1 MFGGIYMS
9 DKSIVRPFTK
19 FVSLNI
25 FGMVGLS
32 CYILADTYFVANG
45 LGTKGLA
52 ALNLAIVIYSLIQ
65 SAGLM
70 IGIGG
75 ATKFTVLK
83 TQGESEKAEEIFTHC
98 IVSASL
104 LGLLC
109 AAAGIFFSHNIS
121 LLLGADEDTFAMTN
135 VYIKTIMCF
144 APFFI
149 LNTTLIAFL
158 RNDGAPKLAMVCM
171 LVGSFANIILDYI
184 FIFPMGMGMFGAAF
198 ATGIAPILS
207 ISLMYFHFS
216 KECCQ
221 LRLRRCG
228 AKASYLANIAALGVS
243 SFIAEISF
251 AMILMIFNLVILGI
265 AGNTGVAAYGIIAN
279 IAFVANA
286 IFVGIGQ
293 GIQPLASRAHGEGDT
308 LRLWAILKYAL
319 LLAAVVWG
327 IIYFGIVFFT
337 EGIVSAFNSENDPSL
352 QTYALTGL
360 RIYFIGFAAA
370 GVNVVITAFLSAAES
385 SRAAFILSMCRG
397 IAAILPLVA
406 VLPRLFGITGVW
418 LVFPVAEALT
428 VILAVKCLSVQ
439 KRLS

>member
-1 MFGGIYMS
+1 
-9 DKSIVRPFTK
+9 
-19 FVSLNI
+19 
-25 FGMVGLS
+25 MVGLS

-83 TQGESEKAEEIFTHC
+83 TQGEGAKAEEIFTHC
-98 IVSASL
+98 IVSAAL
-104 LGLLC
+104 LGVIC
-109 AAAGIFFSHNIS
+109 AIIGIFFSRDIS
-121 LLLGADEDTFAMTN
+121 ILLGANDDTFAMTN

-171 LVGSFANIILDYI
+171 LAGSFANIILDYV

-207 ISLMYFHFS
+207 ISLMYLHFS
-216 KECCQ
+216 KEFNN
-221 LRLRRCG
+221 LRLRRCR
-228 AKASYLANIAALGVS
+228 AKLSYMANIAALGIS

-251 AMILMIFNLVILGI
+251 GMILMIFNLVILGI

-286 IFVGIGQ
+286 IFVGVGQ
-293 GIQPLASRAHGEGDT
+293 GIQPLASRAHAEGNS

-319 LLAAVVWG
+319 FLSAAVWG
-327 IIYFGIVFFT
+327 VIYFGIAFFT
-337 EGIVSAFNSENDPSL
+337 DGIVAAFNSENDPAL
-352 QTYALTGL
+352 RLYALAGL
-360 RIYFIGFAAA
+360 RIFFLGFAAA
-370 GVNVVITAFLSAAES
+370 GVNVIVTAFLSAAES
-385 SRAAFILSMCRG
+385 PRAAFILSMTRG
-397 IAAILPLVA
+397 VAAILPLVA
-406 VLPRLFGITGVW
+406 ILPVLFGITGVW
-418 LVFPVAEALT
+418 LVFPAAEALT
-428 VILAVKCLSVQ
+428 VAIAVKCLLAQ
-439 KRLS
+439 KRLSA